1 MSRPRTPAQVDW
13 VTLFKP
19 ISLVVIGICVSTFG
33 CRRPTIDDLTIWK
46 AEVRSPDGLLIASVR
61 TIQNGGFGSAKIDTV
76 VSLKQSFS
84 SQPPVDVL
92 AFDCHDPA
100 PRPYVLDDANAGGT
114 IGLTMKWL
122 TPLHLQ
128 VTYNGHADLY
138 FQAVRALGIN
148 ISVQDLSTE
157 PTNRKD
163 SSSSVPAHRWFDA

>member
-1 MSRPRTPAQVDW
+1 VDW

-76 VSLKQSFS
+76 VYLKQSFS

-92 AFDCHDPA
+92 DFDCHDA
-100 PRPYVLDDANAGGT
+100 PRRPYVLDNANAGGT
-114 IGLTMKWL
+114 IDLTMKWV
-122 TPLHLQ
+122 TPSHLQ
-128 VTYNGHADLY
+128 VTYDRHPDLY
-138 FQAVRALGIN
+138 FQAVKAFGVN
-148 ISVQDLSTE
+148 ISVQDLSSE
-157 PTNRKD
+157 PTDGKD
-163 SSSSVPAHRWFDA
+163 SK